1 MSDEAMDLAELSAL
15 ELRQLINAGDIS
27 TKEVAAAC
35 LSRIKS
41 VDPLIQ
47 SFVTLVDE
55 ERIMA
60 TAEIAQAQIKEGVAP
75 PLAGIPYALKDLT
88 ETAGLRTTF
97 GSRLR
102 AQYVPAED
110 AAVARRL
117 REAGGIL
124 LGKTNTP
131 EFGNRATTAFGLF
144 PPTRNPWDLNKTAG
158 GSSGG
163 SAAAVAA
170 CLCPF
175 AEGSDGGGSIRIPS
189 SCCGVV
195 GIKPSRGR
203 VSNAPNSNPRGGLIT
218 HGPIAR
224 TVTDAALMLD
234 VMVGYEPGDPFVA
247 PQQTAPFISFTEQ
260 DPRTLNIGLVLRS
273 DKSIDGEVVAAVQET
288 AKLLASLGHRVE
300 EADVDITGLGPLFRV
315 MVEAESAANEVDD
328 PASFS
333 DPYSTWCYERGS
345 KLTAREYI
353 KATEEMFRR
362 SREIIV
368 QTSRWDCLL
377 TPTVTLTPQPL
388 DKFLAVTERV
398 AEDDLA
404 YIPFTYPFNITGQ
417 PGISLP
423 LGWSKEGL
431 PIGVQLV
438 GQPYAEALI
447 IALAA
452 QLERTAPWRSRYPAR
467 ASRIRAE
474 KPSIQQGNLRP

>member
-1 MSDEAMDLAELSAL
+1 MSDEGMDLAELSAL
-15 ELRQLINAGDIS
+15 ELRQLINAGDVWQKKPPLLAFLGSKRLI
-27 TKEVAAAC
+27 
-35 LSRIKS
+35 L
-41 VDPLIQ
+41 LIQ

-60 TAEIAQAQIKEGVAP
+60 TAEMAQARIKEGVAP

-88 ETAGLRTTF
+88 ETAGVRTTF

-102 AQYVPAED
+102 AQYVPTED

-144 PPTRNPWDLNKTAG
+144 PPTRNPWDLSKTAG

-203 VSNAPNSNPRGGLIT
+203 VSNAPNFNPRGGLIT

-224 TVTDAALMLD
+224 TVADAALMLD
-234 VMVGYEPGDPFVA
+234 VMAGYEPGDPFVA
-247 PQQTAPFISFTEQ
+247 PHQTPPFLSFTEQ
-260 DPRTLNIGLVLRS
+260 DPHTLKIGLLLRS

-288 AKLLASLGHRVE
+288 AKLLSSLGHRVE

-315 MVEAESAANEVDD
+315 LVEAESAANEVETRL
-328 PASFS
+328 FQ
-333 DPYSTWCYERGS
+333 
-345 KLTAREYI
+345 
-353 KATEEMFRR
+353 R
-362 SREIIV
+362 S
-368 QTSRWDCLL
+368 LL
-377 TPTVTLTPQPL
+377 HMVL
-388 DKFLAVTERV
+388 R
-398 AEDDLA
+398 
-404 YIPFTYPFNITGQ
+404 
-417 PGISLP
+417 
-423 LGWSKEGL
+423 EGL
-431 PIGVQLV
+431 
-438 GQPYAEALI
+438 
-447 IALAA
+447 
-452 QLERTAPWRSRYPAR
+452 
-467 ASRIRAE
+467 
-474 KPSIQQGNLRP
+474 